1 MITCIDRITRKHLKE
16 LEITLPE
23 FSALTILASKI
34 IDPTYVLRILIT
46 LIKSDVDKLKNNEV
60 VLKAEEKMLEGVDI
74 KLAYLI
80 RNNPDIMVNKLKK
93 SLMKDTLQFNLL
105 NAINMLKH

>member
-1 MITCIDRITRKHLKE
+1 M
-16 LEITLPE
+16 
-23 FSALTILASKI
+23 
-34 IDPTYVLRILIT
+34 
-46 LIKSDVDKLKNNEV
+46 

-80 RNNPDIMVNKLKK
+80 RNNPDIMVNNLKK
-93 SLMKDTLQFNLL
+93 SLMKDSLQFNLL